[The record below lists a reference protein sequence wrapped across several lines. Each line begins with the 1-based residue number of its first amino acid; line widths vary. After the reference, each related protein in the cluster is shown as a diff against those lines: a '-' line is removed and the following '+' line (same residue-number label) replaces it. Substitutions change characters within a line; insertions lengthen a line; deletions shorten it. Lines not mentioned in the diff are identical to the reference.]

1 MSCRTGP
8 LRVARAFARLFK
20 LCGQNP
26 KRWPSRWSG
35 LSFSDQREDHNRS
48 HQRDKVYTPRSGR
61 PTRSGPVRQDI
72 SFQQER
78 LLGTS

>member
-35 LSFSDQREDHNRS
+35 SSFSDQREDHKRPHQQNR
-48 HQRDKVYTPRSGR
+48 YTCHEVAAPRAVGWSGR
-61 PTRSGPVRQDI
+61 TWL
-72 SFQQER
+72 QQILR
-78 LLGTS
+78 MPILP